1 MCKTDL
7 MTFAEIAEE
16 AHLPIR
22 TVYFLHSTGRG
33 PKSMT
38 LGRHL
43 RVRRSDFHDWL
54 TTREN

>member
-1 MCKTDL
+1 MCNKKL
-7 MTFAEIAEE
+7 MTFADIAEE
-16 AHLPIR
+16 AALPIR

-43 RVRRSDFHDWL
+43 RVKRSDFDEWL
-54 TTREN
+54 TAREN